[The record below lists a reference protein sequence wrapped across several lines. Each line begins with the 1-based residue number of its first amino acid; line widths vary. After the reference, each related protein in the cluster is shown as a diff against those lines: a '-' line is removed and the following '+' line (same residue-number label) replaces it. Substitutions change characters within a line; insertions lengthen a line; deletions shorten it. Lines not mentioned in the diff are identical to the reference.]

1 MREILFRGRRLE
13 VGPFATERT
22 GEWIFG
28 HYVKDCCGEYIHSIM
43 CSPRMVKVDPATV
56 GQYTGL
62 EDGTGAKIFEHDI
75 FQDDETGELFLV
87 SIYDGMTQF
96 SGEDSTDDWP
106 ADIAIN
112 GSVIGNIHDNPE
124 LMKGDDGG

>member
-1 MREILFRGRRLE
+1 MREILFRGKA
-13 VGPFATERT
+13 VNG
-22 GEWIFG
+22 GEWLYGDYMYYAGGAQIWTHTDDG
-28 HYVKDCCGEYIHSIM
+28 TWNAI
-43 CSPRMVKVDPATV
+43 VDPATV

-62 EDGTGAKIFEHDI
+62 ADGTGAKIFEGDI

-87 SIYDGMTQF
+87 SICDGMTKF

-124 LMKGDDGG
+124 LLEGGDAK